1 MLTPGKVLNELTKM
15 FAGFA
20 PVWDSPENCFL
31 NDDGS
36 FTYHGLF
43 SEFGV
48 YVRDNFGGM
57 EERKREELFD
67 FIELCVSDVGRFD
80 EGLDKAVCTCFLE
93 NLSNESLSPEFRKYM
108 GRKSLEFFN
117 VWDYSERRA
126 AT

>member
-1 MLTPGKVLNELTKM
+1 
-15 FAGFA
+15 
-20 PVWDSPENCFL
+20 L

-43 SEFGV
+43 SEFSH

-57 EERKREELFD
+57 EGRKREKLFEL
-67 FIELCVSDVGRFD
+67 IESCVSDVERSD
-80 EGLDKAVCTCFLE
+80 EELDNAVCTCFLE
-93 NLSNESLSPEFRKYM
+93 NLSNESLSPAYRRYM

-117 VWDYSERRA
+117 ERDYSERHA